1 MLNIINNFKQY
12 NINLK
17 KSQNTID
24 NYMIELNT
32 FLKDFNINSIEDI
45 KQLQEK
51 EFISNWLLEMNNKG
65 YASKTINKK
74 KNVLSVFSDF
84 LMLEDVIKEN
94 KFKQLAN
101 ISDANNKIDI
111 YTNEEIK
118 RIYGYIEEKIKED
131 KFQRKI
137 DKEVYKTNLVAIKL
151 MSVCALRIKELSEIR
166 LSDIDMENGK
176 ILIRGKGHKGEISR
190 FNKVN
195 KEVLKS
201 INEYLEIRSKINIK
215 EEAQEYLFISPISKN
230 KITNESIRNFIK
242 KINKELNIITS
253 SPCHAF
259 RHNRATDLI
268 AKGANIKKVSL
279 YLGHT
284 NQNTTE
290 KYYIHQD
297 IDTIEEL
304 SEL

>member
-1 MLNIINNFKQY
+1 MLNVIKGFKQY
-12 NINLK
+12 NTNLK

-24 NYMIELNT
+24 NYMIELNA
-32 FLKDFNINSIEDI
+32 FLKDFNINSIEDLE
-45 KQLQEK
+45 QLQEK
-51 EFISNWLLEMNNKG
+51 EFINNWLIEMNNKG

-74 KNVLSVFSDF
+74 KNVLSIFSSY
-84 LMLEDVIKEN
+84 LILENIIEEN
-94 KFKQLAN
+94 KFKQLSN
-101 ISDANNKIDI
+101 INDNNNKIDI
-111 YTNEEIK
+111 YTNEEIEK
-118 RIYGYIEEKIKED
+118 IYSYMEEKIKED

-137 DKEVYKTNLVAIKL
+137 DKDVYKTNLVAIKL
-151 MSVCALRIKELSEIR
+151 MAACALRVNELSKIR
-166 LSDIDMENGK
+166 LSDIDLESGK
-176 ILIRGKGHKGEISR
+176 ILIRGKGHKGEVSR

-230 KITNESIRNFIK
+230 NITNESIRNFIK
-242 KINKELNIITS
+242 KINKELGITTS

-259 RHNRATDLI
+259 RHNKATELI
-268 AKGANIKKVSL
+268 AKGADVKKVSL

-284 NQNTTE
+284 SQNTTE

>member
-1 MLNIINNFKQY
+1 MLNIIKGFKQY
-12 NINLK
+12 NVNLK

-51 EFISNWLLEMNNKG
+51 DFINSWLIEMNNKG

-74 KNVLSVFSDF
+74 KNVLSVFSSY
-84 LMLEDVIKEN
+84 LILEDIIKEN
-94 KFKQLAN
+94 KFKQLSN
-101 ISDANNKIDI
+101 INDNNNKIDI

-118 RIYGYIEEKIKED
+118 KIYNYMEEKIRED

-137 DKEVYKTNLVAIKL
+137 DKDVYKTNLTAIKL
-151 MSVCALRIKELSEIR
+151 MSACALRINELSKIR
-166 LSDIDMENGK
+166 LSDIDLENGR
-176 ILIRGKGHKGEISR
+176 ILIRGKGHKGEVSR

-201 INEYLEIRSKINIK
+201 INEYLEIRNKINIK
-215 EEAQEYLFISPISKN
+215 EESQEFLFISPISKN
-230 KITNESIRNFIK
+230 NITNESIRNFIK
-242 KINKELNIITS
+242 KINKELGIITS

-259 RHNRATDLI
+259 RHNKATELI
-268 AKGANIKKVSL
+268 AKGADVKKVSL

-284 NQNTTE
+284 SQNTTE
-290 KYYIHQD
+290 RYYIHQD